1 MKWGEV
7 IVKPMGGPAALA
19 LWLKSHDFF
28 ETSNFMN
35 SSNNQLYST
44 GQLGMH

>member
-1 MKWGEV
+1 MNWGGV
-7 IVKPMGGPAALA
+7 IVKPLREPAALA

-35 SSNNQLYST
+35 SNNTQLYST
-44 GQLGMH
+44 GQL